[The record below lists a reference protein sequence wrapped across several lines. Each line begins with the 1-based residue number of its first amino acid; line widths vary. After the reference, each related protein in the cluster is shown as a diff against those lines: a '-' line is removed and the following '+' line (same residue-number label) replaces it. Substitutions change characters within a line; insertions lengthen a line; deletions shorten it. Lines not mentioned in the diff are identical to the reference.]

1 VEPDDGSGIGPKGK
15 EGVCTQ
21 ADLPCISSHKVPS
34 LGERNVDKANKQVIS
49 KEGIDINI
57 EWHRAKSDYRKN
69 SNNDVYSVSF
79 HLVDISS
86 RTLKLY
92 FAKLDCSDK

>member
-21 ADLPCISSHKVPS
+21 ADLPRISCDKVPS
-34 LGERNVDKANKQVIS
+34 LGESNVDEANKQVIG

-57 EWHRAKSDYRKN
+57 EW
-69 SNNDVYSVSF
+69 
-79 HLVDISS
+79 
-86 RTLKLY
+86 
-92 FAKLDCSDK
+92 